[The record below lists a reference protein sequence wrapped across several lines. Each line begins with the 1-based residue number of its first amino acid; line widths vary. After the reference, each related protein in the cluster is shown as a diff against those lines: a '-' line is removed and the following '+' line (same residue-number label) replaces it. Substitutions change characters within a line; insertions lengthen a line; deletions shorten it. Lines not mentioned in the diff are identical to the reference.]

1 MSGTK
6 IIDLDTNRRLSKEAL
21 EDIKKTVD
29 SFTID
34 NLENIMVIYVDKEGA
49 GNVECY
55 GIDWSFLGLSQA
67 YLEQLRTN
75 FLSECEVDPIP
86 ED

>member
-6 IIDLDTNRRLSKEAL
+6 IIDLDPNRRLSKEAL

-34 NLENIMVIYVDKEGA
+34 N
-49 GNVECY
+49 
-55 GIDWSFLGLSQA
+55 
-67 YLEQLRTN
+67 
-75 FLSECEVDPIP
+75 
-86 ED
+86 